1 MRFFKAGHLW
11 EKEDYRLFRE
21 KEKDTDR
28 TDFRTENR
36 LSIAERS
43 HWQCSALSLFP
54 GRKEQG
60 HKKGFEAIASC
71 TFLRS
76 FQQLTSALAFCYC
89 KKAN

>member
-1 MRFFKAGHLW
+1 MDLSWKSEYFKGYEVRFFKAGHLW

-43 HWQCSALSLFP
+43 HWQCSALSLFQE
-54 GRKEQG
+54 GKNRVT
-60 HKKGFEAIASC
+60 KKV
-71 TFLRS
+71 LRRSLPALS
-76 FQQLTSALAFCYC
+76 FVRF
-89 KKAN
+89 NN